1 MDIILQG
8 YRLIV
13 LSSCRGAGYRS
24 GLWLGDSWDVGSCF
38 PLALPGALG
47 SRVVFD
53 SEFFRGS
60 IFRHSRDMRTSEL
73 KYGDEAAKSSDIIC
87 MKKCTYI

>member
-13 LSSCRGAGYRS
+13 LSSYRGTGYRS
-24 GLWLGDSWDVGSCF
+24 GLWLGDSWDVSSCF

-60 IFRHSRDMRTSEL
+60 IFRHSRDVRTSEL
-73 KYGDEAAKSSDIIC
+73 KYGDGAAKLSDIIC
-87 MKKCTYI
+87 MKKCIYI

>member
-1 MDIILQG
+1 MKSLRRNLAICEGRKI
-8 YRLIV
+8 RW
-13 LSSCRGAGYRS
+13 RGISNWY
-24 GLWLGDSWDVGSCF
+24 DVRGSCED
-38 PLALPGALG
+38 GY
-47 SRVVFD
+47 D

-73 KYGDEAAKSSDIIC
+73 KYGDGAAKSSDIIC

>member
-1 MDIILQG
+1 MDIILRG

-38 PLALPGALG
+38 LLALSGALG

-53 SEFFRGS
+53 LEFFRGS
-60 IFRHSRDMRTSEL
+60 IFRHSRDVRTSEL
-73 KYGDEAAKSSDIIC
+73 KYGDRAVKLSDIIC
-87 MKKCTYI
+87 MKKCIYI

>member
-1 MDIILQG
+1 M
-8 YRLIV
+8 
-13 LSSCRGAGYRS
+13 
-24 GLWLGDSWDVGSCF
+24 GSCF
-38 PLALPGALG
+38 PLTLPGALG

-60 IFRHSRDMRTSEL
+60 IFRHSRDVRTSEL
-73 KYGDEAAKSSDIIC
+73 KYGDGAVKLSDIIC